1 MSKINIV
8 TSYINPDTDGIACSI
23 AMAKMLSRTGEQ
35 WFPVTFGLIGD
46 ETKFVLQNLGIS
58 KPKTLSSFVDVDQI
72 TLVDTHHKSQ
82 LPQDFPFEKVKTII
96 DHHPNGDD
104 ELFPSATITNEKT
117 GAAASIVAKSLFEQ
131 QLIDTLMLRLL
142 GFAILSNTLN
152 FSAPSTTDFDRHIYA
167 KIESITPI
175 SEDLIN
181 KMFEQRSAILKEDIY
196 TALCADFKV
205 FDTKS
210 GKVGIAQIEA
220 YNLEK
225 LIDAPKTIPTLARI
239 AYEKGL
245 ELCFF
250 NGVDIKTKR
259 SAVLAAN
266 CESANLLC
274 KIFKLDNYEIPQ
286 RFDRILL
293 RKTDFVPLGNLV

>member
-1 MSKINIV
+1 MNKINIV

-23 AMAKMLSRTGEQ
+23 AMAKMLSVTEEQ
-35 WFPVTFGLIGD
+35 WFPVTFGSIGD
-46 ETKFVLQNLGIS
+46 ETKFVLQSLEIS
-58 KPKTLSSFVDVDQI
+58 APKTLLSFADVDQI
-72 TLVDTHHKSQ
+72 MLVDTHHASQ
-82 LPQDFPFEKVKTII
+82 LPQNFPFEKVITII

-104 ELFPSATITNEKT
+104 GLFPSATITNEKV

-131 QLIDTLMLRLL
+131 HLTDPVILRLL

-152 FSAPSTTDFDRHIYA
+152 FSAPSTTEFDREIYD

-175 SEDLIN
+175 SENLIN
-181 KMFEQRSAILKEDIY
+181 GMFEQRSAILKKDIY

-220 YNLEK
+220 YDLET
-225 LIDAPKTIPTLARI
+225 LIDASKAIPALARI
-239 AYEKGL
+239 ADEKGL
-245 ELCFF
+245 DLCFF
-250 NGVDIKTKR
+250 NGVDIKAKC
-259 SAVLAAN
+259 SIVLAAN
-266 CESANLLC
+266 HESANLLC
-274 KIFKLDNYEIPQ
+274 RIFKLDSYEGPQ

-293 RKTDFVPLGNLV
+293 RKTDFVPPMNV